1 MSDAWLRRLVVAVIA
16 LLIIHEV
23 GTWVYAAFGAAAG
36 VLSGVLVAA
45 VSFFATRMA
54 SVGAGNAA
62 WFLVPTL
69 LFTAL
74 PVAARVWSFLT
85 VQQGAWERTQD
96 LVPFLVGFAAPVGL
110 LLVVYLALR
119 RRSRELAAPDI

>member
-1 MSDAWLRRLVVAVIA
+1 MSDAWLRRLVAATIA

-36 VLSGVLVAA
+36 VMAGLLVAA
-45 VSFFATRMA
+45 VSFFSTRMA
-54 SVGAGNAA
+54 SAGAGGTA

-74 PVAARVWSFLT
+74 PIAARVWAMLVT
-85 VQQGAWERTQD
+85 QRTAWERALD
-96 LVPFLVGFAAPVGL
+96 FVPFAVGFAAPVAL
-110 LLVVYLALR
+110 LLLAYLALR
-119 RRSRELAAPDI
+119 RRPDARAGTDA

>member
-1 MSDAWLRRLVVAVIA
+1 MSDAWLRRLVAATIA

-36 VLSGVLVAA
+36 VISGLLVAA
-45 VSFFATRMA
+45 VSFFSTRMA
-54 SVGAGNAA
+54 SAGAGSAA

-74 PVAARVWSFLT
+74 PIAARVWGMLT
-85 VQQGAWERTQD
+85 TQRTAWERAVD
-96 LVPFLVGFAAPVGL
+96 IVPFAIGFAAPVAL
-110 LLVVYLALR
+110 LLLAYLALR
-119 RRSRELAAPDI
+119 RRPDAGAAPRA